1 MTVKIVTDST
11 SDIPPSLAEELGITV
26 VPLNVHFGT
35 DVFKDG
41 IDIKPDEFYGKL
53 VSSSRLPTTSQ
64 PSVGDFL
71 SIYDELGKEHKE
83 IVSIHISGKLSGTL
97 NSATQAKEQYS
108 GDARIEAIDSKHG
121 SIGLAMVALA
131 AYKAASD
138 GLGLDDVIKEIQSAI
153 NEVEFFAL
161 VDTLEYLEKGGRI
174 GKAQAF
180 MGSMLKIKPI
190 LTVRDGEVFPL
201 EKIRSRNKGI
211 DRICELVKSC
221 LPVSGMCV
229 AYTTTPDDA
238 KDLSDRL
245 QELIPNEK
253 IILSQVGPV
262 VGTHSGPGVLA
273 VALRKG

>member
-97 NSATQAKEQYS
+97 KSATQAKAQYS

-153 NEVEFFAL
+153 NEVEFFAM

-211 DRICELVKSC
+211 DRICELVK
-221 LPVSGMCV
+221 
-229 AYTTTPDDA
+229 
-238 KDLSDRL
+238 
-245 QELIPNEK
+245 
-253 IILSQVGPV
+253 
-262 VGTHSGPGVLA
+262 
-273 VALRKG
+273 

>member
-1 MTVKIVTDST
+1 MAVKIVTDST
-11 SDIPPSLAEELGITV
+11 SDLPASLAHDLGITI

-35 DVFKDG
+35 DTFLDG

-53 VSSSRLPTTSQ
+53 VSSSQLPTTSQ

-71 SIYDELGKEHKE
+71 SIYEELGVNNKE
-83 IVSIHISGKLSGTL
+83 IISIHISGKLSGTL
-97 NSATQAKEQYS
+97 NSANQAKEQYG
-108 GDARIEAIDSKHG
+108 GDARIETIDSRHG

-131 AYKAASD
+131 ASKAAQN
-138 GLGLDDVIKEIQSAI
+138 GLALDDVIREVESAI
-153 NEVEFFAL
+153 GEVEFFAL
-161 VDTLEYLEKGGRI
+161 VDTLEYLQKGGRI

-180 MGSMLKIKPI
+180 MGSVLKIKPI

-201 EKIRSRNKGI
+201 EKIRSRGKGI
-211 DRICELVKSC
+211 DRLCELVQACTPLSAM
-221 LPVSGMCV
+221 SV
-229 AYTTTPDDA
+229 AYTTTRDDA
-238 KDLSDRL
+238 ESLVGRL
-245 QELIPNEK
+245 KEFLPNGD